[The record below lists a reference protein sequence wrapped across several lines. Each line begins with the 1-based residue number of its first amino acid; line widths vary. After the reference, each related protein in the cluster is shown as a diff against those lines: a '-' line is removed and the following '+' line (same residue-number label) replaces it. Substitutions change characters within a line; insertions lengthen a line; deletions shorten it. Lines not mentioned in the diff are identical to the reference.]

1 MTIDI
6 IYTDDEV
13 YDVGKECGITAPKML
28 IQSSNII
35 TPSPSPSG
43 NEFQKKI
50 TCALQNKSF

>member
-6 IYTDDEV
+6 NYTDDEV

-43 NEFQKKI
+43 NEFQKKNYMHV
-50 TCALQNKSF
+50 AK